1 MALETLVI
9 VETGGRWPEWLR
21 EEDPGLLCLFQE
33 GRESVSEFHARAER
47 FLRELSTSA
56 DSAVLV
62 SGEGGDELASETRRC
77 LLVALV
83 DHLELEGGGKLVLI
97 ADGDYV
103 TRRSLTALALEL
115 SAFLEETDSPVSCR
129 LRAQPRSVPPP
140 APIATTE
147 AA

>member
-9 VETGGRWPEWLR
+9 VETGGRWPEWLDS
-21 EEDPGLLCLFQE
+21 EDAELLCLFQE
-33 GRESVSEFHARAER
+33 PRESVSELHGRAER
-47 FLRELSTSA
+47 FLRELSLPA
-56 DSAVLV
+56 RSAVLV

-83 DHLELEGGGKLVLI
+83 DHLELGGGGKLVLI

-103 TRRSLTALALEL
+103 TRRSLTALAFEL

-129 LRAQPRSVPPP
+129 LRAQPRTLPPP
-140 APIATTE
+140 APAAETE

>member
-9 VETGGRWPEWLR
+9 LESGGRWPEWLD
-21 EEDPGLLCLFQE
+21 EDDPTLLCLCQE
-33 GRESVSEFHARAER
+33 GRESTSEFHGRAER
-47 FLRELSTSA
+47 FLRELSTPA
-56 DSAVLV
+56 ASAVVV
-62 SGEGGDELASETRRC
+62 SGEGGDEMATETRRC

-83 DHLELEGGGKLVLI
+83 DHLELDGGGKLVLI

-115 SAFLEETDSPVSCR
+115 SEFLEETDSPVSCR
-129 LRAQPRSVPPP
+129 LRAQPRSSPPP
-140 APIATTE
+140 APDARTE

>member
-9 VETGGRWPEWLR
+9 LESGGRWPEWLD
-21 EEDPGLLCLFQE
+21 EDDPSLLCLLPE
-33 GRESVSEFHARAER
+33 GRESTSEFHGRAER
-47 FLRELSTSA
+47 FLRELSTPA
-56 DSAVLV
+56 ASAVVV
-62 SGEGGDELASETRRC
+62 SGEGGDEMATETRRC

-83 DHLELEGGGKLVLI
+83 DHLELDGGGKLVLI

-115 SAFLEETDSPVSCR
+115 SEFLEETDSPVSCR
-129 LRAQPRSVPPP
+129 LRAQPRSAPPP
-140 APIATTE
+140 PPDVRTE